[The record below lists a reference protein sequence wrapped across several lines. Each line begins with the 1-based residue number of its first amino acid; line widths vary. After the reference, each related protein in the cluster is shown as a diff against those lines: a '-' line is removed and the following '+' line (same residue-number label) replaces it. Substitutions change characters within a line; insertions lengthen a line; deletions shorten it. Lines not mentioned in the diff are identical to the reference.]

1 MDADSFHKGKGT
13 STIYRGQDGSYLL
26 RLEELAVTNGPDLHV
41 ILSPHENPERREDV
55 HTPGYVDLGKLKGN
69 RGNQN
74 YEIPDGVDITFFK
87 SVIIYC
93 KPFSVVF
100 RVAELADIRTS

>member
-1 MDADSFHKGKGT
+1 MKELSLA
-13 STIYRGQDGSYLL
+13 TIYRGPDDSYLL

-41 ILSPHENPERREDV
+41 ILSPHESPERRNDV
-55 HTPGYVDLGKLKGN
+55 HMPGYVDLGKLKGN

-74 YEIPDGVDITFFK
+74 YEIPDGVDITAFR

-100 RVAELADIRTS
+100 SVAELVDLGTS